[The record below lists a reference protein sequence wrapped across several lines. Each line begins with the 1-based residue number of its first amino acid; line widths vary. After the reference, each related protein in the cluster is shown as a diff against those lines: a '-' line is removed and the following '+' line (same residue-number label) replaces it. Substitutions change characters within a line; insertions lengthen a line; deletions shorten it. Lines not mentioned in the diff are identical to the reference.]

1 MSKYTLAMII
11 IALGGIAAG
20 LVAFGVVNYHYFLSI
35 EGLVIVIGGTIVNA
49 FMSSHKQDVL
59 DAFSTVSNMLE
70 KPEITRDALRKDISQ
85 LIQWSYVLQAE
96 DFLGLE
102 KATADKISDPLLR
115 YGMDLVLTA
124 YPADKV
130 REMMHNVV
138 DAEFERRCAPV
149 TVLRNMAA
157 TAPAFGMVG
166 TLIGMIIILNG
177 LGADMANVGGGL
189 AVAMLSTLYGLLMA
203 RLVCLPAAD
212 KLLKKEEDL
221 FFHNSMMSEG
231 FALLSEKQKPFYMQ
245 DKLNSF
251 LQPSRHINFDDRVHL
266 ASRYQA
272 SMVPPSVL
280 QPTSTASNS

>member
-1 MSKYTLAMII
+1 MSKYTLAITTII
-11 IALGGIAAG
+11 LGTIVAG
-20 LVAFGVVNYHYFLSI
+20 LVAFGVLNYHYFLSI

-59 DAFSTVSNMLE
+59 EAFSTISNMLE
-70 KPEITRDALRKDISQ
+70 KPEITRDALRRDISQ
-85 LIQWSYVLQAE
+85 LIQWSYVLQAD

-102 KATADKISDPLLR
+102 KATADKISDPLFR

-124 YPADKV
+124 YPSDKI

-166 TLIGMIIILNG
+166 TLIGMIIILNSVG
-177 LGADMANVGGGL
+177 TDMANIGGGL
-189 AVAMLSTLYGLLMA
+189 AVAMLSTLYGLLLA

-212 KLLKKEEDL
+212 KLLKKEEDI
-221 FFHNSMMSEG
+221 FFHNNMMSEG
-231 FALLSEKQKPFYMQ
+231 FALLAEKQRPFYMQ

-266 ASRYQA
+266 TSRYQ
-272 SMVPPSVL
+272 
-280 QPTSTASNS
+280 TAMAENA

>member
-1 MSKYTLAMII
+1 MSKYTLAITTII
-11 IALGGIAAG
+11 LGSIVAG
-20 LVAFGVVNYHYFLSI
+20 LVAFGVLNYHYFLSI
-35 EGLVIVIGGTIVNA
+35 EGLVIVIGGTVVNA
-49 FMSSHKQDVL
+49 FMSSNKQDVME
-59 DAFSTVSNMLE
+59 AFSTISNMLE
-70 KPEITRDALRKDISQ
+70 KPEITRDVLRRDISQ
-85 LIQWSYVLQAE
+85 LIQWSYVLQAD

-102 KATADKISDPLLR
+102 KVTADKISDPLLR

-124 YPADKV
+124 YPSDKI

-166 TLIGMIIILNG
+166 TLIGMIIILNSVG
-177 LGADMANVGGGL
+177 TDMANIGSGL
-189 AVAMLSTLYGLLMA
+189 AVAMLSTLYGLLLA

-212 KLLKKEEDL
+212 KLLKKEEDI
-221 FFHNSMMSEG
+221 FFHNNMMSEG
-231 FALLSEKQKPFYMQ
+231 FALLAEKQRPFYMQ

-266 ASRYQA
+266 SSRYQSA
-272 SMVPPSVL
+272 MAES
-280 QPTSTASNS
+280 A

>member
-1 MSKYTLAMII
+1 MSKYTLAVVILSVGAATAGLS
-11 IALGGIAAG
+11 ALG
-20 LVAFGVVNYHYFLSI
+20 LVNYNYFLSV
-35 EGLVIVIGGTIVNA
+35 EGIIIVIGGTVVNA
-49 FMSSHKQDVL
+49 FMSSHKEDVL
-59 DAFSTVSNMLE
+59 NAFATIKNMLE
-70 KPEITRDALRKDISQ
+70 KVENTRNALRRNISQ
-85 LIQWSYVLQAE
+85 LIRWSYILQAE

-102 KATADKISDPLLR
+102 KATLDKINDPLMR

-130 REMMHNVV
+130 REMMHNAI

-166 TLIGMIIILNG
+166 TLIGMMIILNSIGTDLTSIGSG
-177 LGADMANVGGGL
+177 LS
-189 AVAMLSTLYGLLMA
+189 VAMLSTLYGLLLA

-221 FFHNSMMSEG
+221 FFHNCMMSEG
-231 FALLSEKQKPFYMQ
+231 FALLAEKQKPFYMQ

-251 LQPSRHINFDDRVHL
+251 LEPSKHINFDDRVHL
-266 ASRYQA
+266 SSRYQSKMA
-272 SMVPPSVL
+272 GSV
-280 QPTSTASNS
+280 A

>member
-1 MSKYTLAMII
+1 MPRIMSRSTAVAA
-11 IALGGIAAG
+11 IALAVFIAG
-20 LVAFGVVNYHYFLSI
+20 LSIYGIVNYRYFISI
-35 EGLVIVIGGTIVNA
+35 EGLIIVIGGTVVNA
-49 FMSSHKQDVL
+49 FMSFHKEDVL
-59 DAFSTVSNMLE
+59 QAFSTIRNMWE

-85 LIQWSYVLQAE
+85 LIRWSYILQAD

-102 KATADKISDPLLR
+102 KATAGKITDPLLR

-124 YPADKV
+124 YPADKT

-166 TLIGMIIILNG
+166 TLVGMMMILNNV
-177 LGADMANVGGGL
+177 GADMANIGGGL
-189 AVAMLSTLYGLLMA
+189 AVAMLSTLYGLLLA
-203 RLVCLPAAD
+203 RLMCLPAAD
-212 KLLKKEEDL
+212 KLLQKEEDI
-221 FFHNSMMSEG
+221 FFHNCMMSEG

-266 ASRYQA
+266 SRH
-272 SMVPPSVL
+272 
-280 QPTSTASNS
+280 QPAMAENNV

>member
-1 MSKYTLAMII
+1 MSKYTLAVVILSVGAATAGLS
-11 IALGGIAAG
+11 ALG
-20 LVAFGVVNYHYFLSI
+20 LVNYNYFLSV
-35 EGLVIVIGGTIVNA
+35 EGIIIVIGGTVVNA
-49 FMSSHKQDVL
+49 FMSSHKEDVL
-59 DAFSTVSNMLE
+59 NAFATIKNMLE
-70 KPEITRDALRKDISQ
+70 KVENTRNALRRNISQ
-85 LIQWSYVLQAE
+85 LIRWSYILQAE

-102 KATADKISDPLLR
+102 KATLDKINDPLMR

-130 REMMHNVV
+130 REMMHNAI

-166 TLIGMIIILNG
+166 TLIGMMIILNSIGTDLTSIGSG
-177 LGADMANVGGGL
+177 LS
-189 AVAMLSTLYGLLMA
+189 VAMLSTLYGLLLA

-221 FFHNSMMSEG
+221 FFHNCMMSEG
-231 FALLSEKQKPFYMQ
+231 FALLAEKQKPFYMQ

-251 LQPSRHINFDDRVHL
+251 LEPSKHINFDDRVHL
-266 ASRYQA
+266 SSRYQSKMA
-272 SMVPPSVL
+272 DSV
-280 QPTSTASNS
+280 A

>member
-1 MSKYTLAMII
+1 MSKYTLAITTII
-11 IALGGIAAG
+11 LGAIVAG
-20 LVAFGVVNYHYFLSI
+20 LVAFGVLNYHYFLSI
-35 EGLVIVIGGTIVNA
+35 EGLVIVIGGTVVNA
-49 FMSSHKQDVL
+49 FMSSHKEDVL
-59 DAFSTVSNMLE
+59 EAFSTVSNMLE
-70 KPEITRDALRKDISQ
+70 KPEITRDALRRDISQ
-85 LIQWSYVLQAE
+85 LIQWSYVLQAD

-102 KATADKISDPLLR
+102 KATLGKIPDPLLR

-124 YPADKV
+124 YPADKI

-166 TLIGMIIILNG
+166 TLIGMIIILNSIG
-177 LGADMANVGGGL
+177 TDMANIGSGL
-189 AVAMLSTLYGLLMA
+189 AVAMLSTLYGLLLA

-221 FFHNSMMSEG
+221 FFHNNMMSEG
-231 FALLSEKQKPFYMQ
+231 FALLAEKQRPFYMQ

-266 ASRYQA
+266 SSRYQ
-272 SMVPPSVL
+272 SV
-280 QPTSTASNS
+280 AAENAA

>member
-1 MSKYTLAMII
+1 MSKYTLAITTII
-11 IALGGIAAG
+11 LGAIVAG
-20 LVAFGVVNYHYFLSI
+20 LVAFGVLDYHYFLSI
-35 EGLVIVIGGTIVNA
+35 EGLVIVIGGTVVNA
-49 FMSSHKQDVL
+49 FMSSHKQDVME
-59 DAFSTVSNMLE
+59 AFSTISNMLE
-70 KPEITRDALRKDISQ
+70 KPEITRDALRRDISQ

-124 YPADKV
+124 YPSDKI

-166 TLIGMIIILNG
+166 TLIGMIIILNSVG
-177 LGADMANVGGGL
+177 TDMANIGSGL
-189 AVAMLSTLYGLLMA
+189 AVAMLSTLYGLLLA

-212 KLLKKEEDL
+212 KLLKKEEDI
-221 FFHNSMMSEG
+221 FFHNNMMSEG
-231 FALLSEKQKPFYMQ
+231 FALLAEKQRPFYMQ

-266 ASRYQA
+266 TSRYQSA
-272 SMVPPSVL
+272 MAENAQL
-280 QPTSTASNS
+280 

>member
-1 MSKYTLAMII
+1 MVKVSKTYIWAGVAVTAFIFTILSLTGTINHRYFFSVEGVII
-11 IALGGIAAG
+11 
-20 LVAFGVVNYHYFLSI
+20 VV
-35 EGLVIVIGGTIVNA
+35 GGTVVNA
-49 FMSSHKQDVL
+49 FLSSHKEDVFE
-59 DAFSTVSNMLE
+59 AFRTIRNILE
-70 KPEITRDALRKDISQ
+70 KPEITRSALRRDISQ
-85 LIQWSYVLQAE
+85 LIRWSYILQA
-96 DFLGLE
+96 DDYLGLE
-102 KATADKISDPLLR
+102 KATTDKIHDPLLR

-157 TAPAFGMVG
+157 AAPAFGMVG
-166 TLIGMIIILNG
+166 TLIGMIIILNSV
-177 LGADMANVGGGL
+177 GADMANISSGL
-189 AVAMLSTLYGLLMA
+189 AVAMLSTLYGLLAA

-212 KLLKKEEDL
+212 KLLRKEEDI

-231 FALLSEKQKPFYMQ
+231 FALLAEKQRPFYMQ

-266 ASRYQA
+266 SSRYQSA
-272 SMVPPSVL
+272 PKEEV
-280 QPTSTASNS
+280 N

>member
-1 MSKYTLAMII
+1 MTKVLSKKTWYVLA
-11 IALGGIAAG
+11 AATVLLVG
-20 LVAFGVVNYHYFLSI
+20 LSISGVVNYHYFLSV
-35 EGLVIVIGGTIVNA
+35 EGIVIVIGGTVINA
-49 FMSSHKQDVL
+49 LLSSNREDVVQ
-59 DAFSTVSNMLE
+59 AFATIRNMLE
-70 KPEITRDALRKDISQ
+70 KPEITRDALRRDISQ
-85 LIQWSYVLQAE
+85 LIQWSYILQAN

-102 KATADKISDPLLR
+102 KETSDKITDPLLR

-166 TLIGMIIILNG
+166 TLIGMIIILNSVG
-177 LGADMANVGGGL
+177 SNVTNIGGGL
-189 AVAMLSTLYGLLMA
+189 AVAMLSTLYGLLLA

-212 KLLKKEEDL
+212 KLLKKEEDI
-221 FFHNSMMSEG
+221 FFHNCMMSEG
-231 FALLSEKQKPFYMQ
+231 FALLAEKQRPFYMQ

-266 ASRYQA
+266 TSRYQSAQMERSA
-272 SMVPPSVL
+272 S
-280 QPTSTASNS
+280 